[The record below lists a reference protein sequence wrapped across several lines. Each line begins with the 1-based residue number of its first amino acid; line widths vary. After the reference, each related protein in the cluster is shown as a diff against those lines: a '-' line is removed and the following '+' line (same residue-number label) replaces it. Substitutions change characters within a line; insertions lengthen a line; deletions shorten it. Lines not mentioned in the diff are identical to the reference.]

1 MKTLKELIDKK
12 EVEILTSEELKSLKG
27 GFTIIMEDIVF

>member
-1 MKTLKELIDKK
+1 MKTLKELIDNK
-12 EVEILTSEELKSLKG
+12 ELEIISPEELKALKG